1 MNREEQKINIDFSK
15 TSEVICEKCKND
27 TFTQIYKMRKLS
39 KLLSP
44 TGQETMLPVQVFAC
58 VECNHINP
66 MFLPNREFEDDNES
80 L

>member
-1 MNREEQKINIDFSK
+1 
-15 TSEVICEKCKND
+15 
-27 TFTQIYKMRKLS
+27 MRKLS